1 MLFFL
6 NFTNE
11 KNEDFSI
18 ANPFIMS
25 NLRKITTIFLLVIA
39 VIVAAFGF
47 YRTISYVFMDVE
59 NQLYSGYLWLFVGFV
74 IYVIFHKF
82 LFKKNIDIMQTM
94 SHEGAHMLIGALFL
108 RRKIYEFN
116 VKSSDSLSYGDNTLG
131 YVSSSRK
138 GNYISVMST
147 LAPYMLPYLT
157 FLLLLFRLM
166 IKNECL
172 PIIDTIIGFSLM
184 FYFFCWKKDTRRDQ
198 SDIQLCGV
206 FLSYLYIIT
215 FVLFNLSLIIY
226 SLSGGMTE
234 PMNIFG
240 AIGHYFTQTW
250 KDILMVVDLIR
261 N

>member
-1 MLFFL
+1 
-6 NFTNE
+6 
-11 KNEDFSI
+11 
-18 ANPFIMS
+18 MS
-25 NLRKITTIFLLVIA
+25 KFRKIITIFLLVIA
-39 VIVAAFGF
+39 VVVATFEF
-47 YRTISYVFMDVE
+47 YRTISYAFTAVQKQV
-59 NQLYSGYLWLFVGFV
+59 YSGYLWMAVGFV

-82 LFKKNIDIMQTM
+82 LFRKNIGIMQTM
-94 SHEGAHMLIGALFL
+94 SHEGAHMLVGALFL
-108 RRKIYEFN
+108 RRKIYQFN
-116 VKSSDSLSYGDNTLG
+116 AKSDDSLSYGDNTLG
-131 YVSSSRK
+131 FVSSSRK
-138 GNYISVMST
+138 GDYISIMST

-172 PIIDTIIGFSLM
+172 PIIDVIIGFSLM

-215 FVLFNLSLIIY
+215 FLLFNISLIIY
-226 SLSGGMTE
+226 SVSGGVSD

-250 KDILMVVDLIR
+250 NDIMMTVDLIR